1 MTVVQQL
8 RACTEFTAAFTVLY
22 TWYSTWHT
30 DKIWIWRPTIMYKG
44 ETEQDTAMG
53 LLYHIHVSPNL
64 PTYQASTYKPDI
76 HITLNCSRTFSDSI
90 NTIKCPIK
98 SHDQIIS
105 LKYSKLH
112 TSWSTNSTSEHW
124 DLTQQ
129 NKNTYIVYE
138 VFILLRMIPT
148 PL

>member
-1 MTVVQQL
+1 MDWIYSSL
-8 RACTEFTAAFTVLY
+8 FTVL
-22 TWYSTWHT
+22 YSTWHT
-30 DKIWIWRPTIMYKG
+30 DKIWIWRPAIMYTG